1 MVSLILSLGAD
12 APIFYI
18 YIMITKAQKGE
29 IIAELMEK
37 FKRQKIAIFSDF
49 SGVSVA
55 KSQALRRLLRKEN
68 AEYKVAKKT
77 LFDRALAETNA
88 GAATK
93 DMKGEIG
100 VAFGYGDQ
108 VSPAKILAKFA
119 KEVQT
124 FKILGGLLDGKLL
137 SDKQVAALA
146 RLPSREVLLAQ
157 VASALVAPLRS
168 FASVLQGNI
177 RNLAF
182 VLNQIKDKKN

>member
-1 MVSLILSLGAD
+1 MLNKL
-12 APIFYI
+12 
-18 YIMITKAQKGE
+18 QKSK
-29 IIAELMEK
+29 IVQDLAEK

-49 SGVSVA
+49 RGVSVA
-55 KSQALRRLLRKEN
+55 KSQALRRLLKKEN

-77 LFDRALAETNA
+77 LFDRALVETGA
-88 GAATK
+88 GVTTK

-108 VSPAKILAKFA
+108 VAPAKILSKFA
-119 KEVQT
+119 KEIET

-137 SDKQVAALA
+137 SDKQVLALA

-157 VASALVAPLRS
+157 IVGAMAAPLRGL
-168 FASVLQGNI
+168 ASVLQGNI

-182 VLNQIKDKKN
+182 VLNQVKERK

>member
-1 MVSLILSLGAD
+1 MLNK
-12 APIFYI
+12 
-18 YIMITKAQKGE
+18 TQKSE
-29 IIAELMEK
+29 IVRGLVDK
-37 FKRQKIAIFSDF
+37 FRRQKIAIFSDF

-55 KSQALRRLLRKEN
+55 KSQTLRRLLKKDD

-77 LFDRALAETNA
+77 LFDRALVETGA
-88 GAATK
+88 GMVTN

-108 VSPAKILAKFA
+108 VAPAKILAKFA
-119 KEVQT
+119 KEAET

-137 SDKQVAALA
+137 NDKQIMALA
-146 RLPSREVLLAQ
+146 RLPNREILLAQ
-157 VASALVAPLRS
+157 VASVLVAPLRN

-182 VLNQIKDKKN
+182 VLNQIKEGK

>member
-1 MVSLILSLGAD
+1 
-12 APIFYI
+12 
-18 YIMITKAQKGE
+18 MITKAQKGE
-29 IIAELMEK
+29 IVAELAEK

-55 KSQALRRLLRKEN
+55 KSQALRRLLKKED

-77 LFDRALAETNA
+77 LFDRALAATAA
-88 GAATK
+88 GVATK

-108 VSPAKILAKFA
+108 VAPAKILSKFA
-119 KEVQT
+119 KEVET
-124 FKILGGLLDGKLL
+124 FKILAGLLDGKLL
-137 SDKQVAALA
+137 SGKEIMALA
-146 RLPSREVLLAQ
+146 RLPGREALLGQ
-157 VASALVAPLRS
+157 VAGALSAPLRGL
-168 FASVLQGNI
+168 ASVLQGNI